1 LSPQKI
7 LWIHYDEKWFYSWV
21 SRQAANICE
30 LLGLEKT
37 HTYLYDMC
45 HIDKVMAVAFTAFAF
60 DESIEDGGRGVKL
73 GFYRVQE
80 ARAARK
86 LVKKNRRDENGR
98 YDGGIIRD
106 EGDTYLIDG
115 NVAGSDEWTWDKPKF
130 CLSTLFQNHIFP
142 KVLDLVSEGGEFEG
156 YLPVFQ
162 GDNAGAH
169 IDASNHNYFAEYCA
183 WQGWRWEPQAP
194 QMPHINSLALAVFPE
209 MSKEHSS
216 LLRKNSNRMPTTE
229 EIWSTIE
236 SVWSNMDSA
245 SIARGFILAYRIAQ
259 KVIDNGGTN
268 TFLPTQD
275 FHAGVREDFL
285 TTSDG
290 VQKKVRVI

>member
-1 LSPQKI
+1 
-7 LWIHYDEKWFYSWV
+7 
-21 SRQAANICE
+21 
-30 LLGLEKT
+30 
-37 HTYLYDMC
+37 
-45 HIDKVMAVAFTAFAF
+45 
-60 DESIEDGGRGVKL
+60 
-73 GFYRVQE
+73 
-80 ARAARK
+80 
-86 LVKKNRRDENGR
+86 
-98 YDGGIIRD
+98 
-106 EGDTYLIDG
+106 
-115 NVAGSDEWTWDKPKF
+115 
-130 CLSTLFQNHIFP
+130 
-142 KVLDLVSEGGEFEG
+142 VSEGCEFEG